1 MAARIEG
8 LFEELMN
15 DVEVIPQRR
24 RRDLAE
30 VFDEDVEKGTDKCK
44 GIKWVDL

>member
-1 MAARIEG
+1 VAARIEG

-30 VFDEDVEKGTDKCK
+30 VFDEDVEKGTDKCE